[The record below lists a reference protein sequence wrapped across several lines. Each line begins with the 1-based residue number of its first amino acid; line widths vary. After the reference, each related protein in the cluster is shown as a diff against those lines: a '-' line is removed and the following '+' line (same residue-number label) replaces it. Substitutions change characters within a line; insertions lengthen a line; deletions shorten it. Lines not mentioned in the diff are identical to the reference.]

1 MLGQAIASALDS
13 NESALAAQVGAT
25 AVAPLD
31 EATRRDFSDFAGW
44 CKGLGVRALPARPH
58 TVAAFIRSAGL
69 ASDRTMAILAS
80 IEAVHD
86 HASAANPVAT
96 AAVKSELHRILPI
109 AAAADPPRSWTREEK
124 CLFGLIPAGMKQI
137 IWKHQRAQE
146 LWFPRAQNKVAELR
160 RQLATAPETKPVA
173 STDKELNT

>member
-96 AAVKSELHRILPI
+96 AAVRH
-109 AAAADPPRSWTREEK
+109 
-124 CLFGLIPAGMKQI
+124 
-137 IWKHQRAQE
+137 
-146 LWFPRAQNKVAELR
+146 
-160 RQLATAPETKPVA
+160 
-173 STDKELNT
+173 